1 MKKTALLLLASCY
14 SLFSTAQQHHCCTPP
29 SNTDGMIAM
38 AKSDAF
44 IKAHDAP
51 EPLDYSQQRGS
62 MISFN
67 TLDGKKASA
76 YYVPSPEAATRVLL
90 LFHEWWGL
98 NDYIRRE
105 ADRWQDSLGPV
116 DVYAV
121 DLYDGKVATT
131 AAEASKLSSSLDER
145 RTDAILKGLL
155 AKAGKDKQIATL
167 GWCMG
172 GAYAFRASVLMGKQA
187 DGCVMYYGFPEKDV
201 KKISPLKTDVLYIR
215 GTQDQFITG
224 VMVTAFAKEVKQA
237 GRQIQVISYDAVH
250 AFANPS
256 NPHHDAFSAAD
267 AEQKALAFLR
277 KYLTL

>member
-1 MKKTALLLLASCY
+1 MASLLAFRSIAQKHSCCEPPKDGMVTLAKTA
-14 SLFSTAQQHHCCTPP
+14 
-29 SNTDGMIAM
+29 
-38 AKSDAF
+38 AF
-44 IKAHDAP
+44 FNAHDAP

-62 MISFN
+62 MIQFN
-67 TLDGKKASA
+67 TLDGKQASA
-76 YYVPSPEAATRVLL
+76 YYVPAPEATTRALL

-131 AAEASKLSSSLDER
+131 PEDASKLSSNLDDR
-145 RTDAILKGLL
+145 RTDAILKGLI

-167 GWCMG
+167 GWCLG
-172 GAYAFRASVLMGKQA
+172 GGYAFRASVLLGKQA

-201 KKISPLKTDVLYIR
+201 KKIAPLKTDVLYIR
-215 GTQDQFITG
+215 GSQDKFITAD
-224 VMVTAFAKEVKQA
+224 VVTAFADQVKKAGHKIEV
-237 GRQIQVISYDAVH
+237 VSYNAVH

-256 NPHHDAFSAAD
+256 NPRHDAVAAAD
-267 AEQKALAFLR
+267 AEQKALTFIR